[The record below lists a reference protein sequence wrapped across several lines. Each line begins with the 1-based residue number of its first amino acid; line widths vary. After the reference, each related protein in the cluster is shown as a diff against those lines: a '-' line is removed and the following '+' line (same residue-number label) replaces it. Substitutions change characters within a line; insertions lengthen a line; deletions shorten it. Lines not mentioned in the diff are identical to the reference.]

1 MYDTLNG
8 LSMAGER
15 TRFEEFGFRH
25 TEPGSQSSFTAVT
38 NVNVISRTQN
48 SSSQVGFCTVNFQV
62 ALQTFK
68 LIWWGLG
75 GWGTQTGYFVNSFID

>member
-15 TRFEEFGFRH
+15 TRFEEFAFQR

-62 ALQTFK
+62 ALQTCK
-68 LIWWGLG
+68 LIWWGPG
-75 GWGTQTGYFVNSFID
+75 GVGDPNRIFC

>member
-8 LSMAGER
+8 LSMAGEELDLKNLL
-15 TRFEEFGFRH
+15 FSAP
-25 TEPGSQSSFTAVT
+25 EPGSQKQFCKVT

-62 ALQTFK
+62 AFK
-68 LIWWGLG
+68 LTHLVG
-75 GWGTQTGYFVNSFID
+75 GGEDLNRVFC

>member
-15 TRFEEFGFRH
+15 TRFEEFAFQR

-62 ALQTFK
+62 AFK
-68 LIWWGLG
+68 LTHLVG
-75 GWGTQTGYFVNSFID
+75 GGEDLNRVFC